1 MVSSLQSWDVFRHLL
16 CAKGSSR
23 CQVSRCVTLLDGHE
37 CNIVTFIDLSTIIE
51 LLCQAWGYG
60 DEQGHV
66 VPAFMVTVEDV
77 TGQKTGNL
85 ENTPK

>member
-16 CAKGSSR
+16 CAEGSSQ

-51 LLCQAWGYG
+51 LLSVR
-60 DEQGHV
+60 HV
-66 VPAFMVTVEDV
+66 ATVMSKD
-77 TGQKTGNL
+77 TWSL
-85 ENTPK
+85 PSW